1 MAYLDS
7 IPTEIKQYFTILE
20 SHPPKWLEDYV
31 ETPAML
37 RSASISNNCGMV
49 YTDLQPNNFFYS
61 NLDHSVGVAL
71 VIWHFTHDKKQ
82 TLSGLFH
89 DIATPA
95 FKHCVDVMNGDG
107 ARQESLEQLTST
119 FIKNSPEIMSLL
131 ALDHINLEE
140 VGDYHLYPIAD
151 NDSPC
156 LASDRLEYSL
166 SNALF
171 LYDKLTL
178 DEVSEIYQ
186 DIEVQ
191 TNEDD
196 LPELGFKTKRLARKF
211 VKATSEMSVIYR
223 DERPVYS
230 MRLIADILKSLRED
244 DQLTIEDLYTLP
256 ESAIIQKIEDSKYQP
271 IFDRWRAASDLK
283 TSKEQP
289 ANTYFVRQSLKVRH
303 IDPLVNGQRISKIC
317 KIANSY
323 IAKNLAYA
331 MDDYV
336 YLEGVDQNLLPQESV
351 L

>member
-1 MAYLDS
+1 
-7 IPTEIKQYFTILE
+7 
-20 SHPPKWLEDYV
+20 
-31 ETPAML
+31 
-37 RSASISNNCGMV
+37 
-49 YTDLQPNNFFYS
+49 
-61 NLDHSVGVAL
+61 
-71 VIWHFTHDKKQ
+71 
-82 TLSGLFH
+82 
-89 DIATPA
+89 
-95 FKHCVDVMNGDG
+95 MNGDG
-107 ARQESLEQLTST
+107 ARQESLEQLTPA
-119 FIKNSPEIMSLL
+119 FIKNSTEIMSLL
-131 ALDHINLEE
+131 ARDHINLEE
-140 VGDYHLYPIAD
+140 VCDYHLYPIAD
-151 NDSPC
+151 NDSPR

-191 TNEDD
+191 ANEDG

-271 IFDRWRAASDLK
+271 IFDRWRTANNLK

-331 MDDYV
+331 MNDYV
-336 YLEGVDQNLLPQESV
+336 YLEGVDQNLLSQESV